1 MPTRYS
7 NLPVAGVKHYAV
19 SLANH
24 PKFAAVNLI
33 NVPITAVSFT
43 CVDQFSQL
51 THVLDIKRCFE
62 DGAPMILIDRLEE
75 KTT

>member
-1 MPTRYS
+1 MPTFYS

-19 SLANH
+19 SFANDL
-24 PKFAAVNLI
+24 KFAAVNVI

-51 THVLDIKRCFE
+51 TQVLDIKRCFKN
-62 DGAPMILIDRLEE
+62 GAPMILIDGLEK